1 MEDASLPR
9 TMEKSSDRFCLQW
22 NSFRENTSLTLSQLR
37 EDQDFTDVTL
47 ACEDG
52 QQVEAH
58 KLVLISASPFFHNLL
73 KRNKHPHPIII
84 MKGIQSKDLDAV
96 LDFLYNGEVN
106 IYEENI
112 ESFLAMADDLQ
123 LKGLQGSSR
132 KPESAVQETKPAP
145 VMETI
150 PPAPPKSEF
159 VIVPRDINDLVH
171 EVIEEM
177 VPITE
182 EKQSA
187 KYQCEDCKK
196 TFHQKSNLMTHQRIH
211 TGENPYKCDQG
222 LSSGDM
228 CGKAFK
234 QLSHL
239 TKHKMTHSGE
249 RPYQCSECEHRFI
262 STSNLKT
269 HFNTIHRGDKPFACS
284 FCDTTFSQ
292 AGHVKTHIKNV
303 HNVTKIPRVIKL
315 ENV

>member
-1 MEDASLPR
+1 
-9 TMEKSSDRFCLQW
+9 MEKSSDRFCLQW
-22 NSFRENTSLTLSQLR
+22 NSFRENIGLTFSQLR

-84 MKGIQSKDLDAV
+84 MKGIQSKDLGAV

-132 KPESAVQETKPAP
+132 KPESVVEETKPAP

-150 PPAPPKSEF
+150 PPAPPKSEY

-284 FCDTTFSQ
+284 CCNTTFSQ
-292 AGHVKTHIKNV
+292 AIHVKTHMKNV
-303 HNVTKIPRVIKL
+303 HNVTKMPKVFKL